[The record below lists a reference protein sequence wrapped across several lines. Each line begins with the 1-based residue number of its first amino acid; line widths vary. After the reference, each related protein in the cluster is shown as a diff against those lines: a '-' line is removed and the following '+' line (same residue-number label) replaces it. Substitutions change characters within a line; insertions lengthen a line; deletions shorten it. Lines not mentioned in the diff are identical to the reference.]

1 MNKLV
6 LVGLLVVMTGLA
18 SGTPTI
24 AKALSEDLITYVN
37 EASGA
42 TWKAGPSKFDS
53 WSMKSIKRLM
63 GVPAHHIGRPSSLP
77 LLVHDVDVN
86 AIPGIY

>member
-1 MNKLV
+1 MNKLI
-6 LVGLLVVMTGLA
+6 LVGLLVVMTSLA

-24 AKALSEDLITYVN
+24 AKSEDLIAYIN

-63 GVPAHHIGRPSSLP
+63 GVPSHHIGRPSSLP
-77 LLVHDVDVN
+77 LLVHDVDLN
-86 AIPGIY
+86 SIPGIY